1 LKTEIAGTLEDETRL
16 VTGGASGMGL
26 EIAKTFAAAVG
37 RVTIADIDAAEKTAP
52 ALGAAHLGV
61 PMDVTDG
68 DAIQR
73 GVDKVIKAP
82 APSVIEDFG
91 EEILGALA

>member
-61 PMDVTDG
+61 P
-68 DAIQR
+68 IQR